1 MVEQPPFGKMEYKR
15 LTRRHLLSFS
25 ALASAAAI
33 LAGTGLLTACS
44 EVSDPKGSEPEG
56 ATGGKLLTKLAR
68 LLYPHNAVDDTAYD
82 EIADL
87 VAADEGLV
95 GAIASARIAL
105 DSARTIDWLSLPN
118 GEQIAMLREQQA
130 ESWFTALNTT
140 IRTHT
145 YNHPAVWEVIGY
157 EGPSAHLGGYIHRGF
172 DDIDWL
178 PEVD

>member
-1 MVEQPPFGKMEYKR
+1 MEHKR
-15 LTRRHLLSFS
+15 LTRRRLLSSS
-25 ALASAAAI
+25 ALASVAAV
-33 LAGTGLLTACS
+33 LAGPGLLTACS
-44 EVSDPKGSEPEG
+44 EEFDPKGPQPDG
-56 ATGGKLLTKLAR
+56 ASGGKVLTKLAR

-87 VAADEGLV
+87 VAADTGLA
-95 GAIASARIAL
+95 GAIASARAAL
-105 DSARTIDWLSLPN
+105 ESAPTIDWLSLPI
-118 GEQIAMLREQQA
+118 GEQIAVLQEQQA
-130 ESWFTALNTT
+130 ESWFIALNGI

-172 DDIDWL
+172 DDINWL

>member
-1 MVEQPPFGKMEYKR
+1 MEYKR
-15 LTRRHLLSFS
+15 LTRRYLLSVS
-25 ALASAAAI
+25 ALASVAAI
-33 LAGTGLLTACS
+33 LAGPGSLTACS
-44 EVSDPKGSEPEG
+44 EASDPEGSEPDD
-56 ATGGKLLTKLAR
+56 ATGGKVLAKLAR

-87 VAADEGLV
+87 VAADEGLA
-95 GAIASARIAL
+95 GAIASARPAL
-105 DSARTIDWLSLPN
+105 ESARPIDWMSLPN
-118 GEQIAMLREQQA
+118 GEQIAVLREQQA

-157 EGPSAHLGGYIHRGF
+157 EGPSAHLGGYIDRGF
-172 DDIDWL
+172 DDINWL

>member
-1 MVEQPPFGKMEYKR
+1 MEYKR
-15 LTRRHLLSFS
+15 LTRRHFLSFS

-33 LAGTGLLTACS
+33 LAGTGSLTACS
-44 EVSDPKGSEPEG
+44 EVSGPKESKPEG
-56 ATGGKLLTKLAR
+56 ATGGKLLAKLAR
-68 LLYPHNAVDDTAYD
+68 LVYHHNAVDDTTYD
-82 EIADL
+82 EIANL
-87 VAADEGLV
+87 VAADEGLA

-105 DSARTIDWLSLPN
+105 DSARTVDWLSLPD
-118 GEQIAMLREQQA
+118 GEQTAMLREQQE